1 MENKDLVSARLIV
14 GLLGFAVITSLWLV
28 NVVPLGFVV
37 LLDLI
42 YIGSVAKLQIGH
54 ALVVSA
60 IAAVFLLL
68 GMYMPIVEIWPVRLV
83 FRGGMTAINVLIF
96 INSVV
101 NSVIYVVIA
110 VVLLLAGGYAY
121 TKLHDK

>member
-14 GLLGFAVITSLWLV
+14 GLLGFAIITSLWLIS
-28 NVVPLGFVV
+28 VVPLGFVV

-60 IAAVFLLL
+60 VAAVFLLL

-83 FRGGMTAINVLIF
+83 FRGGVTAINVLIL
-96 INSVV
+96 INIIV
-101 NSVIYVVIA
+101 NTVIYVAIA
-110 VVLLLAGGYAY
+110 VVLLLTCGYAY
-121 TKLHDK
+121 MKLSGK